1 MNFKTEFRQII
12 IPLLKGSPVLVL
24 LMVAAVMIVRRS
36 VTYMTP
42 EYRAGGAIKINNLNY
57 SQAGFGLYAKE
68 EGSIPKQNEN
78 FLTEVEIFKSR
89 DLIETT
95 LRRLNWELTVYRVGQ
110 IRLVELMEENP
121 LVIEYRD
128 VPESQRNKLFFLEYR
143 GDSTFS
149 LSTHQNEKADILKMT
164 AGREIQH
171 AGLRLSVKIK
181 DDFLQSKP
189 NSLQPGDRFAF
200 KINNI
205 STLVSQFGG
214 AKLFVKPVE
223 KDVSIIRIYFNHEL
237 PEKAQQFVNAL
248 MQTYIEEGL
257 VSKENQANATLAYLG
272 KQLDSVAQKLYRAE
286 ADLAY
291 YKSSHHMV
299 DIDQETS
306 TTLQEI
312 TQLDLQKVDLEMKIS
327 ELDQLQQHLISG
339 NNLSDFSPNYA
350 SLQDPI
356 FRETYLKLQ
365 NFDIQREDLL
375 QKYAP
380 QNPAVTNLEA
390 KSRDLKTFL
399 NESVVSTLSNLRLK
413 TQEVERNMDE
423 LNGKIRQ
430 FPDKDRRL
438 AMLQRDVQLNEATY
452 NFLMSKR
459 TELAINK
466 SSNLNP
472 HRIIEHAERPT
483 AVASPNKPLLY
494 GLGIFLALVIGM
506 TFSYGWHFL
515 MARVTDKEDIISA
528 ISAPLIGVI
537 YKAGKN
543 QAAGFDQIS
552 GLMVGLKTL
561 PPAEVGKGQ
570 LFAVS
575 SLLPGEGKTY
585 TSVQIAKGF
594 AAAGHKTLLI
604 DLDVRKPD
612 LHRVLDQPNQAG
624 FGDFLEQRV
633 GLAET
638 IQTTAQEHLSL
649 VPAGQFQ
656 SGNYAL
662 LFSRQSLDALDTL
675 RSQYEMVIVDT
686 TAAELFKDNLPL
698 MRHTTAN
705 LFVIRSGVTKR
716 RSLPQVSRILEDFQL
731 PNLHIILNGAADKK
745 ANRRMRKAYQNKKRV
760 VAPVLQG

>member
-12 IPLLKGSPVLVL
+12 FPLLKGSPVLIL
-24 LMVAAVMIVRRS
+24 LMVTAVMIVRRS

-95 LRRLNWELTVYRVGQ
+95 LRNLNWELTVYRVGQ

-128 VPESQRNKLFFLEYR
+128 VPDAKKDKLFFLEYR
-143 GDSTFS
+143 GDSTFH
-149 LSTHQNEKADILKMT
+149 LSANQQEKAT
-164 AGREIQH
+164 ALTVGRELSY
-171 AGLRLSVKIK
+171 GDFRLTVKIK

-200 KINNI
+200 RINNF

-237 PEKAQQFVNAL
+237 PEKAQHFVNAL

-291 YKSSHHMV
+291 YKSSHQMV
-299 DIDQETS
+299 DITQETNA
-306 TTLQEI
+306 TLQEL

-327 ELDQLQQHLISG
+327 ELDQLQRHLVSG
-339 NNLSDFSPNYA
+339 NNLSDFSPNFA

-356 FRETYLKLQ
+356 FRETYFKLQ

-380 QNPAVTNLEA
+380 QNPAVTNLES

-413 TQEVERNMDE
+413 TQEVERNMSE

-452 NFLMSKR
+452 NFLMAKR

-494 GLGIFLALVIGM
+494 GLGIFLALVVGM
-506 TFSYGWHFL
+506 TFSYGWHFM
-515 MARVTDKEDIISA
+515 MARVTDKEDIISS

-537 YKAGKN
+537 YKADKK
-543 QAAGFDQIS
+543 QTAGFDQIS

-561 PPAEVGKGQ
+561 PPPVETGKGQ

-585 TSVQIAKGF
+585 TSVQIARGF

-612 LHRVLDQPNQAG
+612 LHRALDQPNQVG
-624 FGDFLEQRV
+624 FGDYLEQRAALSEAIHAT
-633 GLAET
+633 G
-638 IQTTAQEHLSL
+638 QEQLFL
-649 VPAGQFQ
+649 LPAGQFQ

-662 LFSRQSLDALDTL
+662 LFSRQSIDALDTL
-675 RSQYEMVIVDT
+675 RSQYEIVIVDT
-686 TAAELFKDNLPL
+686 TAAELFKEHLPL
-698 MRHTTAN
+698 MHQTTAN

-731 PNLHIILNGAADKK
+731 PNLYIILNGAADKK
-745 ANRRMRKAYQNKKRV
+745 ANRRMRKVYQNKKMV
-760 VAPVLQG
+760 IVPMLKG